1 MNLTKLIRQFEMQ
14 VAECDLNS
22 VPSVEPPPLAGLK
35 DRSDSGVAEPN
46 NGLYRSGLDSPC
58 KLLV

>member
-35 DRSDSGVAEPN
+35 DRSDSEVAE
-46 NGLYRSGLDSPC
+46 GD
-58 KLLV
+58 